1 MNLAFNEIK
10 TKSNLLSLVRLL
22 MAIPFWF
29 LLDNFQS
36 EQIRY
41 ITVGF
46 CLLASATDVL
56 DGFLARKFNE
66 ITELGKV
73 IDPLADK
80 IVVGVIILKLFL
92 IGQIETYYFIM
103 IIGRDIL
110 IFIGGIII
118 SKRIGKVLP
127 SNMLGKITVSNL
139 GVVILMIL
147 LYISR
152 TNIIFMIF
160 YYLSI
165 ILMVVSLIGYAIRAK
180 EFIKQTEY
188 GITK

>member
-1 MNLAFNEIK
+1 MKIAFNEIK
-10 TKSNLLSLVRLL
+10 TKSNLLSLVRLFL
-22 MAIPFWF
+22 AIPFWF

-36 EQIRY
+36 EQVRY

-46 CLLASATDVL
+46 CLIAAATDIL

-80 IVVGVIILKLFL
+80 IVVGIIILKLFL

-103 IIGRDIL
+103 IIGRDLL
-110 IFIGGIII
+110 IFLGGIII
-118 SKRIGKVLP
+118 SKKIGKVLP
-127 SNMLGKITVSNL
+127 SNMLGKITVSNI

-147 LYISR
+147 LYIGRS
-152 TNIIFMIF
+152 NIIFMIL

-165 ILMVVSLIGYAIRAK
+165 VLMIVSLIGYAIRAK
-180 EFIKQTEY
+180 EFLKQTEY

>member
-1 MNLAFNEIK
+1 MKIAFNEIK
-10 TKSNLLSLVRLL
+10 TKSNLLSLVRLFL
-22 MAIPFWF
+22 AIPFWF

-36 EQIRY
+36 EPVRY

-46 CLLASATDVL
+46 CLIAAATDIL

-80 IVVGVIILKLFL
+80 IVVGIIILKLFL
-92 IGQIETYYFIM
+92 IGQIEAYYFIM
-103 IIGRDIL
+103 IIGRDLL
-110 IFIGGIII
+110 IFLGGIII
-118 SKRIGKVLP
+118 SRKIGKVLP
-127 SNMLGKITVSNL
+127 SNMLGKITVSNI

-147 LYISR
+147 LYINR
-152 TNIIFMIF
+152 TNFIFMIL

-165 ILMVVSLIGYAIRAK
+165 LLMIVSLIGYAIRAK
-180 EFIKQTEY
+180 EFLKQTEY

>member
-1 MNLAFNEIK
+1 MKIAFNEIK
-10 TKSNLLSLVRLL
+10 TKSNLLSLVRLFL
-22 MAIPFWF
+22 AIPFWF

-36 EQIRY
+36 EQVRY

-46 CLLASATDVL
+46 CLIAAATDIL

-80 IVVGVIILKLFL
+80 IVVGIIILKLFL

-103 IIGRDIL
+103 IIGRDLL
-110 IFIGGIII
+110 IFLGGINI
-118 SKRIGKVLP
+118 SKKIGKVLP
-127 SNMLGKITVSNL
+127 SNMLGKITVSNI

-147 LYISR
+147 LYIGRS
-152 TNIIFMIF
+152 NIIFMIL

-165 ILMVVSLIGYAIRAK
+165 VLMIVSLIGYAIRAK
-180 EFIKQTEY
+180 EFLKQTEY

>member
-1 MNLAFNEIK
+1 MKIAFNEIK
-10 TKSNLLSLVRLL
+10 TKSNLLSLVRLFL
-22 MAIPFWF
+22 AIPFWF

-36 EQIRY
+36 EQVRY

-46 CLLASATDVL
+46 CLIAAATDIL

-80 IVVGVIILKLFL
+80 IVVGIIILKLFL

-103 IIGRDIL
+103 IIGRDLL
-110 IFIGGIII
+110 IFLGGIII
-118 SKRIGKVLP
+118 SKKIGKVLP
-127 SNMLGKITVSNL
+127 SNMLGKITVSNI

-152 TNIIFMIF
+152 SNIIFMIL

-165 ILMVVSLIGYAIRAK
+165 VLMIVSLIGYAIRAK
-180 EFIKQTEY
+180 EFLKQTEY